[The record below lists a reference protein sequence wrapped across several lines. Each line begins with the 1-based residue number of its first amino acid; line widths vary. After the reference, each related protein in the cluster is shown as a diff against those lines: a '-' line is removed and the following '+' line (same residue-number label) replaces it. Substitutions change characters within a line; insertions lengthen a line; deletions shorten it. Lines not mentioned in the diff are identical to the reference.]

1 MTTEEIE
8 TLGRR
13 LDKARQILRTVR
25 DLRHEL
31 AALQGSS
38 PQDLFRRGP
47 WLLSAVNRSLDARAE
62 MIELTKR
69 AIRAGEQELAL
80 L

>member
-1 MTTEEIE
+1 MSTVEIE
-8 TLGRR
+8 TAGRR
-13 LDKARQILRTVR
+13 LDRARQILR
-25 DLRHEL
+25 DLKDLHHEL
-31 AALQGSS
+31 SALEGSS

-47 WLLSAVNRSLDARAE
+47 YLLHTLNRSLDARAE

-69 AIRAGEQELAL
+69 AIRAAGQELAL